1 MTVRGSSCVDDG
13 VLVAEAEPG
22 EVPEPVEAVDP
33 ADAGAA
39 EHVYAGLLDHPFP
52 SCFVCGTEPAEGVG
66 MRLRPGQLTPG
77 RTACTWTPQ
86 PTHLETAHVW
96 AALDCPGGWTGDL
109 VGRPM
114 VLGRI
119 TAVIRRRPLAG
130 ERLVVVGALVDA
142 VGRKSRTATSVYD
155 AAGREVG
162 SAFHTWIRVDPPTFD
177 QHSAREHP

>member
-1 MTVRGSSCVDDG
+1 M
-13 VLVAEAEPG
+13 AEAEPG
-22 EVPEPVEAVDP
+22 EVPEPVEPVDP
-33 ADAGAA
+33 GVARAA
-39 EHVYAGLLDHPFP
+39 EPAYAGLVDHPFP
-52 SCFVCGTEPAEGVG
+52 GCFVCGPEAAEGVG
-66 MRLRPGQLTPG
+66 LRLRPGPVAPG

-86 PTHLETAHVW
+86 PTQLEAAHVW

-119 TAVIRRRPLAG
+119 TAVIRRLPRSG
-130 ERLVVVGALVDA
+130 EPLVVVGALVDA

-162 SAFHTWIRVDPPTFD
+162 SAFHTWIRVDPPTF
-177 QHSAREHP
+177 QHSPGTEHS

>member
-1 MTVRGSSCVDDG
+1 MHAVR
-13 VLVAEAEPG
+13 
-22 EVPEPVEAVDP
+22 
-33 ADAGAA
+33 
-39 EHVYAGLLDHPFP
+39 
-52 SCFVCGTEPAEGVG
+52 
-66 MRLRPGQLTPG
+66 
-77 RTACTWTPQ
+77 
-86 PTHLETAHVW
+86 
-96 AALDCPGGWTGDL
+96 PGGWTGDL

-177 QHSAREHP
+177 QHSAREHS